1 MLGAAGTVQGV
12 VRNAI
17 QPEEPEYMGNKAQ
30 VGRYSALTPDS
41 LSNLLRTLG
50 SCWKRPLFC
59 GAIFATTGIL
69 PLLAQVSVTTSS
81 NDTQRTGQNLNETVL
96 TLSNVNSIQFG
107 KVFSQTVDGYVYA
120 QPLYLPNVTIGG
132 YAHNVVFV
140 ATEHDSVYAFDADSN
155 AGSDAS
161 PLWVASLLTGAHGAA
176 SGATTVPSSLLS
188 TDISPEVGITGTPV
202 IDPET
207 GTLYVVSKTME
218 GSQFVQRLHALDV
231 TSGAEKFGG
240 PVVILPTVAG
250 TGNGS
255 VSGQLTF
262 DSEWENQ
269 RPGLLLLNGV
279 VYVGFAAHGDNGPWH
294 GWILGFSA
302 STLKPTGVYCA
313 SPNGGGSGIWMTG
326 VGLAAEVIDPVNHPF
341 GRMFV
346 PTGNGDY
353 NATAPYT
360 DAMDYGDSILDL
372 DLTNGVPTVQDEF
385 TPYNQATLDFSDGD
399 LGAGGIVILPTQTT
413 GSYPHLLVQAGK
425 SGEAY
430 LLNRENLGGY
440 HTGGDQVVQGL
451 PGSVGGTGSW
461 STPAYWNG
469 TVYYAAQNDNLK
481 AFPLVSGKLTGPTA
495 KSSEYYGYPG
505 ANPSISA
512 NGTSQGIVWS
522 VNTSQYGS
530 GGAAVLTAHSAANV
544 ATTLYSSASNPA
556 RDGAGP
562 AVKFVVPTVAN
573 GKVYI
578 GTQYQL
584 DVYGLIGAQATTAT
598 PALSPGTENFSGTLS
613 VSMNDATS
621 GAAIYYTTNGAAPTA
636 SSTLY
641 TGPVTITATTTLNAI
656 AIAPGFAASPMETA
670 TYTSTAV
677 PPPAGISYPVGFA
690 ASQGTM
696 ILNGSTDLDD
706 SRLQLTN
713 GGSFEAGS
721 AWYWKPVNIQSFST
735 TFTFQLSN
743 PVADGMT
750 FTIQGQGLS
759 ALGLDGGGLGFQTI
773 PESVAVK
780 FDLHNNAGEGTDST
794 GLYTGGASPT
804 MPAINLSTT
813 GINLHSDDTMQVTLT
828 YSGTTLSMTIA
839 DVVTGATYSTS
850 WTVNIPAL
858 VGGNTAYVGF
868 TGGTGGSSS
877 SQKVLTWAFTPG
889 AAATPVLAAPTF
901 SPVAGSYSTAQTVT
915 IADATA
921 GASIYYTTNGGTPG
935 TSTTLYRG
943 PITVSATE
951 TLQAIAVDSGY
962 TNSAVASAGYTIN
975 AAGTTLINYPSGQFS
990 AVSFSL
996 NGGSTITSAGALQV
1010 TDGGD
1015 AESRSAWYGTEVP
1028 VAKFTTDFTFQQLS
1042 AAADGM
1048 TFTLQ
1053 AQSAT
1058 ATGKDGGG
1066 LGYQSIPA
1074 SVAIKFDLHSNAG
1087 EGLDSTGIYTGGAAP
1102 TVPAVNLSATPINLH
1117 SGDVM
1122 HAHLVYDGTNLT
1134 MTLTDTVTMGSVVE
1148 VFPIDIPAAVGGSKA
1163 WAGFTGGTGSTTSVQ
1178 NVLSWTYV
1186 SN

>member
-1 MLGAAGTVQGV
+1 
-12 VRNAI
+12 
-17 QPEEPEYMGNKAQ
+17 
-30 VGRYSALTPDS
+30 
-41 LSNLLRTLG
+41 
-50 SCWKRPLFC
+50 
-59 GAIFATTGIL
+59 
-69 PLLAQVSVTTSS
+69 
-81 NDTQRTGQNLNETVL
+81 
-96 TLSNVNSIQFG
+96 
-107 KVFSQTVDGYVYA
+107 
-120 QPLYLPNVTIGG
+120 
-132 YAHNVVFV
+132 
-140 ATEHDSVYAFDADSN
+140 
-155 AGSDAS
+155 
-161 PLWVASLLTGAHGAA
+161 
-176 SGATTVPSSLLS
+176 
-188 TDISPEVGITGTPV
+188 
-202 IDPET
+202 
-207 GTLYVVSKTME
+207 
-218 GSQFVQRLHALDV
+218 
-231 TSGAEKFGG
+231 
-240 PVVILPTVAG
+240 
-250 TGNGS
+250 
-255 VSGQLTF
+255 
-262 DSEWENQ
+262 
-269 RPGLLLLNGV
+269 
-279 VYVGFAAHGDNGPWH
+279 
-294 GWILGFSA
+294 
-302 STLKPTGVYCA
+302 
-313 SPNGGGSGIWMTG
+313 
-326 VGLAAEVIDPVNHPF
+326 
-341 GRMFV
+341 
-346 PTGNGDY
+346 
-353 NATAPYT
+353 
-360 DAMDYGDSILDL
+360 
-372 DLTNGVPTVQDEF
+372 
-385 TPYNQATLDFSDGD
+385 
-399 LGAGGIVILPTQTT
+399 
-413 GSYPHLLVQAGK
+413 
-425 SGEAY
+425 
-430 LLNRENLGGY
+430 
-440 HTGGDQVVQGL
+440 
-451 PGSVGGTGSW
+451 
-461 STPAYWNG
+461 
-469 TVYYAAQNDNLK
+469 
-481 AFPLVSGKLTGPTA
+481 
-495 KSSEYYGYPG
+495 
-505 ANPSISA
+505 
-512 NGTSQGIVWS
+512 
-522 VNTSQYGS
+522 
-530 GGAAVLTAHSAANV
+530 
-544 ATTLYSSASNPA
+544 
-556 RDGAGP
+556 
-562 AVKFVVPTVAN
+562 
-573 GKVYI
+573 
-578 GTQYQL
+578 
-584 DVYGLIGAQATTAT
+584 
-598 PALSPGTENFSGTLS
+598 
-613 VSMNDATS
+613 
-621 GAAIYYTTNGAAPTA
+621 
-636 SSTLY
+636 
-641 TGPVTITATTTLNAI
+641 
-656 AIAPGFAASPMETA
+656 
-670 TYTSTAV
+670 
-677 PPPAGISYPVGFA
+677 
-690 ASQGTM
+690 
-696 ILNGSTDLDD
+696 
-706 SRLQLTN
+706 
-713 GGSFEAGS
+713 
-721 AWYWKPVNIQSFST
+721 
-735 TFTFQLSN
+735 
-743 PVADGMT
+743 
-750 FTIQGQGLS
+750 
-759 ALGLDGGGLGFQTI
+759 
-773 PESVAVK
+773 
-780 FDLHNNAGEGTDST
+780 
-794 GLYTGGASPT
+794 

-1122 HAHLVYDGTNLT
+1122 HAHRVYDGTNRT

-1163 WAGFTGGTGSTTSVQ
+1163 CAGFTGGTGSTTSVQ